1 MLLIA
6 MAILNSLKLM
16 ILDEP
21 LNGLDPNAV
30 IKVRNLFKD
39 LKFKGTTILIYSHT
53 LAEIDKIT
61 SNILFIKDGKI
72 IEEKLD

>member
-30 IKVRNLFKD
+30 IKVRNLFK
-39 LKFKGTTILIYSHT
+39 GTTILIYSHT

>member
-30 IKVRNLFKD
+30 IKVRNLFK
-39 LKFKGTTILIYSHT
+39 GTTILIYSHT

-72 IEEKLD
+72 IEEKLDWGY